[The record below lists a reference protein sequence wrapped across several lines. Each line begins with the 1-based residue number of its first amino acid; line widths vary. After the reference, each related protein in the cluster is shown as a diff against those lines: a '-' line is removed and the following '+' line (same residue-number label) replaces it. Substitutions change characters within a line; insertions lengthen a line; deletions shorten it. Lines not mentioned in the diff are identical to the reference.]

1 MKFSIPF
8 LITLVSF
15 LLISCHKKQESN
27 TLKVGVMSGRESD
40 LINLVAQIAQ
50 EKYGIKVEVVTFSD
64 YAIPNTALND
74 GSIDLNVFQHKP
86 YLEAQVKDRGYPLV
100 AVGKTFIFPIAGYSQ
115 KIKNLSELKDHS
127 KIAIPND
134 PSNQAR
140 ALLLLQKQGL
150 IVLKEGGTGTATRAD
165 IISNPKNLSIIELD
179 AAQLPRSLV
188 DVDIAVI
195 NTGYA
200 SEVNLLPIRDGLFIE
215 EKDSP
220 YVNLIV
226 ARENNQDSKLV
237 KDFVKAYQSPA
248 VMEEAQKLFPGSV
261 IQGWEDRP

>member
-8 LITLVSF
+8 LVTLAT
-15 LLISCHKKQESN
+15 LLLASCHKKQDDN
-27 TLKVGVMSGRESD
+27 TLKVGVMAGRESD
-40 LINLVAQIAQ
+40 LINLVAQIAK
-50 EKYGIKVEVVTFSD
+50 EKYGINVEVVTFSD
-64 YAIPNTALND
+64 YAIPNTALNE
-74 GSIDLNVFQHKP
+74 GSLDLNVFQHKP
-86 YLEAQVKDRGYPLV
+86 YLDAQIKDRGYPLTV
-100 AVGKTFIFPIAGYSQ
+100 VGKTFIFPVAGYSQ
-115 KIKNLSELKDHS
+115 KIKNLSELKNNS

-134 PSNQAR
+134 PSNLAR

-150 IVLKEGGTGTATRAD
+150 ITLKEGATGCATTAD

-179 AAQLPRSLV
+179 AAQLPRSLQ

-200 SEVNLLPIRDGLFIE
+200 AEINLMPTRDGLFVE

-226 ARENNQDSKLV
+226 ARENNKDSKLV
-237 KDFVKAYQSPA
+237 KDFVKAYESPEVLEKA
-248 VMEEAQKLFPGSV
+248 KELFPGSV
-261 IQGWEDRP
+261 IQGW

>member
-1 MKFSIPF
+1 MA
-8 LITLVSF
+8 
-15 LLISCHKKQESN
+15 
-27 TLKVGVMSGRESD
+27 GRESD
-40 LINLVAQIAQ
+40 LINLVAKIAQ

-74 GSIDLNVFQHKP
+74 GSIDLNVFQHQP
-86 YLEAQVKDRGYPLV
+86 YLEAQIKNRSYPLV

-115 KIKNLSELKDHS
+115 KIHHLSEIKDHS

-134 PSNQAR
+134 PSNLAR

-150 IVLKEGGTGTATRAD
+150 ITLKEGGTGTSTTVD
-165 IISNPKNLSIIELD
+165 VISNTKNLSIIELD
-179 AAQLPRSLV
+179 AAQLPRSLQ

-200 SEVNLLPIRDGLFIE
+200 SEINLMPTRDGLFIE

-237 KDFVKAYQSPA
+237 KDFVKAYQSPE
-248 VMEEAQKLFPGSV
+248 VLEEAQKLFPGSV
-261 IQGWEDRP
+261 IQGW